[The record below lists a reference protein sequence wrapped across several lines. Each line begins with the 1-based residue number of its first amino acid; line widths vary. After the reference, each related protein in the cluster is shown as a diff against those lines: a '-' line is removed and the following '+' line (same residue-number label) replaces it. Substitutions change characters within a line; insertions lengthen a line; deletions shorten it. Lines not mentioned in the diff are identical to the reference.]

1 MPLPTLLAPPLRSTL
16 DPRSES
22 YAENRAAKVIGDELK
37 SRLAAYLSGAA

>member
-22 YAENRAAKVIGDELK
+22 YAENRAAKVIADGIT
-37 SRLAAYLSGAA
+37 SRLASYFTAGT